1 MALTQ
6 TGRSTAPVEHD
17 RWGPR
22 WVLARRAG
30 GAGSFVLSWNLIG
43 VVFAL
48 AVLSGCV
55 SVHYQRPGSH
65 ILPRAGETLVFG
77 RVRFFHDGREYF
89 PWDVSLTAPPVGTD
103 TERHLWL
110 LRLGRRA
117 VSAEL
122 HPDSD
127 GSLAIWLTDGDYAL
141 VGSTHL
147 STSGAPPYEVVA
159 LVRVPAGV
167 VAAYAGDLNLKTE
180 SHEGGHLSYRELG
193 AVSVTLVPVPLARAT
208 LEQRLGALPD
218 TPVQSAW
225 CAGEQ
230 VPDFNDAT
238 LAVRAKEL
246 LDGGCGPTSR
256 PSLGSAPVDTGNPGR
271 IPLYGTGDT
280 AVGHVILG
288 RSTPTEARR
297 VLESQG
303 GLGPARDNGVTFR
316 IGSASLHP
324 QVVYTPPGT
333 MHQLYFEKDTL
344 VLVVAGVLRSLP
356 STRLEFVRRFP
367 EARESHREEAWYEMQ
382 ARLSECV
389 WLIAVFGAGTDS
401 LESYGHAWACG
412 GA

>member
-1 MALTQ
+1 M
-6 TGRSTAPVEHD
+6 APVEHGL
-17 RWGPR
+17 WGPR
-22 WVLARRAG
+22 RALARRADRAAWFG
-30 GAGSFVLSWNLIG
+30 FSWNVIG
-43 VVFAL
+43 VMFAL
-48 AVLSGCV
+48 AVLPGCV
-55 SVHYQRPGSH
+55 SVHYQRPGSQ
-65 ILPRAGETLVFG
+65 ILPRAGEALVFG
-77 RVRFFHDGREYF
+77 RVRLFHDGREYF
-89 PWDVSLTAPPVGTD
+89 PWDVSLVAPPVGTD

-122 HPDSD
+122 HPDPD
-127 GSLAIWLTDGDYAL
+127 GSLAIWLSPGDYAL
-141 VGSTHL
+141 LGAAKISTL
-147 STSGAPPYEVVA
+147 GAPPYEVVA
-159 LVRVPAGV
+159 LVRVPVGA
-167 VAAYAGDLNLKTE
+167 VAAYAGDLNLKTK

-218 TPVQSAW
+218 TPVLSAW
-225 CAGEQ
+225 CASEQ
-230 VPDFNDAT
+230 VPDFNDAS
-238 LAVRAKEL
+238 LAGRAKEL
-246 LDGGCGPTSR
+246 LDGGCLAASG
-256 PSLGSAPVDTGNPGR
+256 PSLGSPPVDTGNPAR

-280 AVGHVILG
+280 VVGHVILG
-288 RSTPTEARR
+288 RSTPTETRR

-303 GLGPARDNGVTFR
+303 GLGPARDNEVTFR

-344 VLVVAGVLRSLP
+344 VLVVAGVLHNVP

-389 WLIAVFGAGTDS
+389 WLIAVFGAGTDG

-412 GA
+412 AA